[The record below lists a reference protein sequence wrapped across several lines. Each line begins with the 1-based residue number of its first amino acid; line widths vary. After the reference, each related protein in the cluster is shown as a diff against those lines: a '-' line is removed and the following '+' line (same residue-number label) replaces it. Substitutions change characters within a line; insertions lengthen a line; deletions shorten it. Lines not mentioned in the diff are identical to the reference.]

1 MASLRKI
8 KKDIEYLLTEVVSD
22 CWTYLYFNEG
32 KNEDKIAEIINDAID
47 LRNDLFNRINH
58 YDRKNARKT
67 FQEINSDL
75 LKGVD
80 ELFIRVSKLNEAK

>member
-8 KKDIEYLLTEVVSD
+8 KKDIEYLFTEVISD
-22 CWTYLYFNEG
+22 CWTYLYFNKG
-32 KNEDKIAEIINDAID
+32 KHEDKIAEIINDAID
-47 LRNDLFNRINH
+47 LRNDLFKRINH

>member
-8 KKDIEYLLTEVVSD
+8 KKDIEYLFTEVISD
-22 CWTYLYFNEG
+22 CWTYLYFNKG

-47 LRNDLFNRINH
+47 LRNDLFKRINH

-80 ELFIRVSKLNEAK
+80 ELFVRVSKLNEAK